1 MELYRVLWI
10 GEILRKEK
18 GAIAGIGPWKRG
30 GANGGW
36 LTFRVPLSILLPL
49 NRAEQLD
56 RLSDSSETWDFIVV
70 GGGATGLSVALD
82 AASRGYRTV
91 LLDQADFAEGTSSK
105 STKLIHGG
113 VRYLRGG
120 EIGLVRESLRER
132 GRLLRNAPGLVEPL
146 PFIVPAYRWYE
157 RVFYGLG
164 LTIYDRLAGGLGIGR
179 TGHLDGGAVSERV
192 PNLRRRG
199 LHGGTLYWDGQFDD
213 AALALA
219 MARTAAAEGAVVL
232 NHVRVV
238 GLVKEGG
245 KVAGVEA
252 RTRFE
257 GRELRL
263 RGRVVVNA
271 TGVFVDEI
279 RRMDEAEADA
289 SVRPSQGIH
298 LVLERRFLGGDTAV
312 MIPKTDD
319 GRVLF
324 LIPWKNRVLL
334 GTTDTEEVDVSL
346 HPRPLAAEIDYLIR
360 HVGRY
365 LDEVPSHDDIRS
377 VFAGLRP
384 LASPSRAKAG
394 TTASL
399 SRSHCLFT
407 SESGLVTI
415 TGGKWTTCRQM
426 GEDAVDHAVAMAGLA
441 SRPCRTADLT
451 LLGASSVEVSEPLD
465 PELPYG
471 MGEVDRA
478 VREEMA
484 LTLDDVLSRR
494 TRAAFLDE
502 AAARRCAPKVAE
514 RMAALLGRDARW
526 VREEIADFTG
536 HLR

>member
-1 MELYRVLWI
+1 MRERV
-10 GEILRKEK
+10 
-18 GAIAGIGPWKRG
+18 G
-30 GANGGW
+30 GAG
-36 LTFRVPLSILLPL
+36 LTFRDLLSILLSL

-56 RLSDSSETWDFIVV
+56 RLSDPSETWDIVV
-70 GGGATGLSVALD
+70 IGGGATGLAVALD
-82 AASRGYRTV
+82 AAARGYRTA
-91 LLDQADFAEGTSSK
+91 LLEQADFAEGTSSK
-105 STKLIHGG
+105 STKLVHGG
-113 VRYLRGG
+113 VRYLRNG

-132 GRLLRNAPGLVEPL
+132 GRLLQNAPGLVEPL
-146 PFIVPAYRWYE
+146 AFVVPAYRWYE
-157 RVFYGLG
+157 RFFYGVG
-164 LTIYDRLAGGLGIGR
+164 LTLYDQLAGGLGIGR
-179 TGHLDGGAVSERV
+179 TGHLDAGAVSERV
-192 PNLRRRG
+192 SNLRRRG

-219 MARTAAAEGAVVL
+219 MARTAVAEGAAVL

-245 KVAGVEA
+245 RIVGVEA

-257 GRELRL
+257 GTDLRL
-263 RGRVVVNA
+263 RARAVVNA
-271 TGVFVDEI
+271 TGVFADEI
-279 RRMDEAEADA
+279 RRMDEAGAGS

-312 MIPKTDD
+312 MIPKTED

-334 GTTDTEEVDVSL
+334 GTTDTENVPVSL
-346 HPRPLAAEIDYLIR
+346 HPRPLEEEIDYLIR
-360 HVGRY
+360 HAGLY
-365 LDEVPSHDDIRS
+365 LDEAPSHGDIRA

-384 LASPSRAKAG
+384 LASPPEGKSG

-407 SESGLVTI
+407 GESGLVTM

-426 GEDAVDHAVAMAGLA
+426 GEEAVDRAVEVAGLPR
-441 SRPCRTADLT
+441 RPCRTADLALRQT
-451 LLGASSVEVSEPLD
+451 SEVGNSELLD
-465 PELPYG
+465 PELPYC

-494 TRAAFLDE
+494 TRSAFLDE
-502 AAARRCAPKVAE
+502 AASRRCAPKVAK
-514 RMAALLGRDARW
+514 RMAELLGRDERW
-526 VREEIADFTG
+526 VREEVAGF
-536 HLR
+536 